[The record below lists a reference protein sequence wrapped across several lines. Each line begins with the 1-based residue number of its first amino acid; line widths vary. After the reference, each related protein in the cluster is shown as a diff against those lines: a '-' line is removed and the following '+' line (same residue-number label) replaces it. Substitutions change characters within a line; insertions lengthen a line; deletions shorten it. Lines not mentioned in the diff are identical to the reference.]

1 MAGIQIFH
9 DGIDF
14 AIPIDRTCLPSQRSL
29 AMKNLAKSVGDRELA
44 WIMLA
49 IVGVIVWGMWGL
61 VS

>member
-1 MAGIQIFH
+1 
-9 DGIDF
+9 
-14 AIPIDRTCLPSQRSL
+14 
-29 AMKNLAKSVGDRELA
+29 MKNLAKSVGDRELA